1 LKSGGHPPAFLSTPA
16 ACLGAPLAVVVL
28 VLAALLATRVADLRT
43 QLAQL
48 LGEVAAPGH
57 VTSRQAAD
65 CGAVHVERDTSRHH
79 LDVLLLQA
87 GRGAVVTGVSA
98 GVARLDAGLVLLVSH
113 LETPSSRY

>member
-1 LKSGGHPPAFLSTPA
+1 VAR
-16 ACLGAPLAVVVL
+16 LGALLAVVML
-28 VLAALLATRVADLRT
+28 VPATLVATRLADLRA

-57 VTSRQAAD
+57 VASRQAAD
-65 CGAVHVERDTSRHH
+65 CGAVHVQRDASRHH

-113 LETPSSRY
+113 LETPSF